1 MSRNRLAET
10 YDELPYGSFAF
21 QQTHPGRLAA
31 VGRLLGM
38 TPPPVATCR
47 VLEVGCADGGNLL
60 PMAATIPGGRFLGV
74 ELSARQA
81 RHGQRKIA
89 SAGLTNVEIVHADLL
104 DVAASLGEFDYVIAY
119 GLFSWVPE
127 AVREALLGVLGR
139 CLSPQGIAYVNYNA
153 WPGSSARNV
162 LRGVLRWHL
171 RDGGPLEGQVEK
183 ARAFHAL
190 LLESARDRTENYQRL
205 LRAEKEWSD
214 KLSPSSYYHDL
225 LEVEN
230 VPFWFHEVAAMA
242 ARHGLQYLG
251 EVDLAAMPTAAF
263 HPAMDRLIRSLGGTR
278 VEREQYADVLRNRRF
293 RETLLCR
300 AGVEV
305 REELEPSAVEEM
317 FFASLARASEGTP
330 DLSPGVEARFTSRT
344 GRSLSTDDPVMKA
357 ALVELATVWPRALSL
372 DELLPRA
379 LGRLGEAAEPPGPAR
394 ERLLGYLLSAHVA
407 EIVEGLLFRVDV
419 SPEATARPRAL
430 ASARVEA
437 EESRFVGNAWH
448 IAVEMGD
455 MERAV
460 LTLLDGT
467 RDRPALAV
475 AVAERAVREGMLKDA
490 EGRVVTDPRKVREVV
505 EANLEGALGRIAES
519 ALLVP

>member
-47 VLEVGCADGGNLL
+47 VLEIGCADGGNLL

-81 RHGQRKIA
+81 EHGQRKIA

-127 AVREALLGVLGR
+127 AVRETLLGVLGR

-171 RDGGPLEGQVEK
+171 REGGPLEAQVEK
-183 ARAFHAL
+183 ARAFHTL
-190 LLESARDRTENYQRL
+190 LLENARDRTENYQRL

-214 KLSPSSYYHDL
+214 KLSPSNYYHDL

-230 VPFWFHEVAAMA
+230 VPFWFQEVAAMA

-251 EVDLAAMPTAAF
+251 EADIAAMPTAAF

-278 VEREQYADVLRNRRF
+278 VEREQYSDVLRNRRF
-293 RETLLCR
+293 RETLFCR
-300 AGVEV
+300 SGVEV
-305 REELEPSAVEEM
+305 REEPDPSAVEEM
-317 FFASLARASEGTP
+317 FFASLARPDREP
-330 DLSPGVEARFTSRT
+330 DLSPGVEVKFATRSR
-344 GRSLSTDDPVMKA
+344 RSLTTNDPVMKA
-357 ALVELATVWPRALSL
+357 ALVELAAAWPRALSL

-379 LGRLGEAAEPPGPAR
+379 LARLGEAAEPTGPAR

-407 EIVEGLLFRVDV
+407 EVIEGLLYRVDV
-419 SPEATARPRAL
+419 AAEATERPRAL
-430 ASARVEA
+430 PSARVEA
-437 EESRFVGNAWH
+437 GETRYVGNAWH

-455 MERAV
+455 LERAV

-467 RDRPALAV
+467 RDRPALAE

-490 EGRVVTDPRKVREVV
+490 EGRVVTDPRTVREVV
-505 EANLEGALGRIAES
+505 EANLEGALARIAES